1 MTRFLNGLNR
11 KIVNII
17 ELQHYVELEDM
28 VHMATKVERQ
38 FKRKRGHDN
47 HSIWSLLLFLDGLIW
62 GKRGLSK
69 SNLILKGVSRLL
81 KRRKMTLLIIKV
93 RLRLTLLVT
102 VILNAFV
109 FLFFGLVVLKCSN
122 KRVIVMKA
130 QGEILIIRK
139 IVRKRRCHH
148 QKMLM
153 MNVFSILLKGRC
165 LWWNK
170 HLICMLK

>member
-1 MTRFLNGLNR
+1 
-11 KIVNII
+11 
-17 ELQHYVELEDM
+17 
-28 VHMATKVERQ
+28 
-38 FKRKRGHDN
+38 
-47 HSIWSLLLFLDGLIW
+47 
-62 GKRGLSK
+62 
-69 SNLILKGVSRLL
+69 LKGVPRLL

-165 LWWNK
+165 LW
-170 HLICMLK
+170 